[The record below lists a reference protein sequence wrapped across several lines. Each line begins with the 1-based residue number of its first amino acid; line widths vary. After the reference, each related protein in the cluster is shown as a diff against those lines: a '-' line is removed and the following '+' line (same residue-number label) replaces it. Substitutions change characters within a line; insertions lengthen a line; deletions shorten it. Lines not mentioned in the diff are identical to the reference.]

1 MKSESAYRTITEV
14 AELLQVQPSVLRFWE
29 TQFKQIKPL
38 KRMGRRYYQAEDVV
52 LLARIRDY
60 LYKDFLTIK
69 GVQKRLKS
77 GEEDIIPRSDT
88 PEQKAQDSF
97 IQEIIDNNWMDN
109 SKFESYYNAFLHNYQ
124 GLTATSSNVTESLPS
139 FNLQEES
146 NLSVDWN
153 LTVSIYLSTKVN
165 TFNSSK

>member
-1 MKSESAYRTITEV
+1 MKSENAYRTITEV

-38 KRMGRRYYQAEDVV
+38 KRMGRRLYQAEDVV

-77 GEEDIIPRSDT
+77 SQETELINQDKNEASQSIKNQDVFLSEITDIKN
-88 PEQKAQDSF
+88 ELA
-97 IQEIIDNNWMDN
+97 E
-109 SKFESYYNAFLHNYQ
+109 
-124 GLTATSSNVTESLPS
+124 
-139 FNLQEES
+139 
-146 NLSVDWN
+146 
-153 LTVSIYLSTKVN
+153 YL
-165 TFNSSK
+165 

>member
-1 MKSESAYRTITEV
+1 MKSEGAYRTITEV

-77 GEEDIIPRSDT
+77 GGEEEIVQSDT
-88 PEQKAQDSF
+88 IEQKMRDAF
-97 IQEIIDNNWMDN
+97 LQEITDIKNDLA
-109 SKFESYYNAFLHNYQ
+109 E
-124 GLTATSSNVTESLPS
+124 
-139 FNLQEES
+139 
-146 NLSVDWN
+146 
-153 LTVSIYLSTKVN
+153 YL
-165 TFNSSK
+165 

>member
-1 MKSESAYRTITEV
+1 MKAEGAYRTITEV

-29 TQFKQIKPL
+29 TQFKQINPL

-77 GEEDIIPRSDT
+77 GEELDVVQADT
-88 PEQKAQDSF
+88 TEQKLQDAF
-97 IQEIIDNNWMDN
+97 IQEITDIKNDLA
-109 SKFESYYNAFLHNYQ
+109 E
-124 GLTATSSNVTESLPS
+124 
-139 FNLQEES
+139 
-146 NLSVDWN
+146 
-153 LTVSIYLSTKVN
+153 YL
-165 TFNSSK
+165 

>member
-1 MKSESAYRTITEV
+1 MKSEGAYRTITEV

-69 GVQKRLKS
+69 GVQKRLRT
-77 GEEDIIPRSDT
+77 GEEEVISQPNT
-88 PEQKAQDSF
+88 QAQKAQDAF
-97 IQEIIDNNWMDN
+97 MLEMIDIKNDLA
-109 SKFESYYNAFLHNYQ
+109 E
-124 GLTATSSNVTESLPS
+124 
-139 FNLQEES
+139 
-146 NLSVDWN
+146 
-153 LTVSIYLSTKVN
+153 YL
-165 TFNSSK
+165 

>member
-1 MKSESAYRTITEV
+1 MKSEGAYRTITEV
-14 AELLQVQPSVLRFWE
+14 ADLLQVQPSVLRFWE

-77 GEEDIIPRSDT
+77 GEEVELMQPDNQ
-88 PEQKAQDSF
+88 EQKTQDAL
-97 IQEIIDNNWMDN
+97 IQE
-109 SKFESYYNAFLHNYQ
+109 
-124 GLTATSSNVTESLPS
+124 LTDIKNDLAE
-139 FNLQEES
+139 
-146 NLSVDWN
+146 
-153 LTVSIYLSTKVN
+153 YL
-165 TFNSSK
+165 

>member
-1 MKSESAYRTITEV
+1 MKAEGAYRTITEV

-60 LYKDFLTIK
+60 LYKEFLTIK

-77 GEEDIIPRSDT
+77 GEELPEAEPVPTRIDDT
-88 PEQKAQDSF
+88 L
-97 IQEIIDNNWMDN
+97 IQE
-109 SKFESYYNAFLHNYQ
+109 
-124 GLTATSSNVTESLPS
+124 LTDIKNDLAE
-139 FNLQEES
+139 
-146 NLSVDWN
+146 
-153 LTVSIYLSTKVN
+153 YL
-165 TFNSSK
+165 

>member
-1 MKSESAYRTITEV
+1 MKSQEAYRTITEV

-69 GVQKRLKS
+69 GVQKRLKT
-77 GEEDIIPRSDT
+77 GEEISPIQPDSD
-88 PEQKAQDSF
+88 ELKAHDAF
-97 IQEIIDNNWMDN
+97 LQEIIDIKNDLA
-109 SKFESYYNAFLHNYQ
+109 E
-124 GLTATSSNVTESLPS
+124 
-139 FNLQEES
+139 
-146 NLSVDWN
+146 
-153 LTVSIYLSTKVN
+153 YL
-165 TFNSSK
+165 